1 VSPLDIAQRINTL
14 AILVAFVFVGAVLF
28 GMF

>member
-1 VSPLDIAQRINTL
+1 LDIAQRINAL
-14 AILVAFVFVGAVLF
+14 AIFVAFLFVGAVLF